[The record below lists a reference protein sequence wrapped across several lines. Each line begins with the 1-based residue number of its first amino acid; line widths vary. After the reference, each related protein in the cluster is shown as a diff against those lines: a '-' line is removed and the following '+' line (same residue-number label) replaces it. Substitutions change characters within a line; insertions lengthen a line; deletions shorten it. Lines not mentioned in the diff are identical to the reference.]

1 MGASKASFVLLLAA
15 GAAFQMPRRTAPT
28 LVRRATED
36 GSIGGVSAEKAAQME
51 RMGYRY
57 DEARRT
63 WTRAP
68 VGAVRKKPLRSG
80 LRSID
85 LTNEGD
91 RAAADAFAT
100 RVRDARKDSFQDT
113 ETATELSKL
122 FKMLLSQAWAA
133 PAFGA
138 ICLAVA
144 YEAAGAPAP
153 AAPSGDWAAALA
165 GGLAAGAPLAAAR
178 VASHRLSKGL
188 EPPDGRALERSLVDA
203 SVGGHALPSPWE
215 WRTTDTDWRL
225 RAALLGAVVDAARV
239 AVLHGSVQPALAI
252 YLSDDGVAPAP
263 LRGALALAAVAGAL
277 AGLPAAIGAVDD
289 ALAPE
294 RPRDGRIDDGVLAE
308 REAAR
313 RFADNAEAYFLATD
327 EPDAAAAK
335 AVVVAR
341 LAATWDEAF
350 GRGPARW
357 LVGVG
362 RATAESGAAAL
373 AAAHVGGAPAAW
385 VANQVATLAV
395 AAFPD
400 AERNVVKL

>member
-1 MGASKASFVLLLAA
+1 M
-15 GAAFQMPRRTAPT
+15 
-28 LVRRATED
+28 
-36 GSIGGVSAEKAAQME
+36 
-51 RMGYRY
+51 
-57 DEARRT
+57 
-63 WTRAP
+63 
-68 VGAVRKKPLRSG
+68 RKKPLRSG
-80 LRSID
+80 LRSIE

-91 RAAADAFAT
+91 RSAADAFAT

-263 LRGALALAAVAGAL
+263 LRGALALAAIAGAL

-335 AVVVAR
+335 AAVVER

-373 AAAHVGGAPAAW
+373 AAAYVGGAPAAW